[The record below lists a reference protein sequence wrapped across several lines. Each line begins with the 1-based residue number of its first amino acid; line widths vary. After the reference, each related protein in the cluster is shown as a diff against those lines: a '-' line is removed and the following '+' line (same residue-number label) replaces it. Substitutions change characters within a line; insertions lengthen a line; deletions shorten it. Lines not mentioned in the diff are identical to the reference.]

1 MGYGIK
7 VTNENGNTLIDTELL
22 SQMQAAEI
30 ITLNTGSSTTIDL
43 SRDFFL
49 YNRTATGNTALR
61 QSVSSNV
68 YSINNDSSTVSLNLL
83 KLKIITEI
91 GNANQPTRSANDYGI
106 EIRNSSAVIS
116 FTDLYSKGL
125 NILSIYPPNTVFG
138 GGLIY
143 SGSTLSNIYVGAGGP
158 YTSADNAYNN
168 FYFDSSAKKIYYR
181 HFLSIFGTS
190 YNVINDATIV
200 VAQVRN

>member
-22 SQMQAAEI
+22 SQMQTTEVT
-30 ITLNTGSSTTIDL
+30 TLNGTSSTTIDL

-49 YNRTATGNTALR
+49 YNRTTTGNTALR
-61 QSVSSNV
+61 QSVSNNV
-68 YSINNDSSTVSLNLL
+68 YSITNDSSTALNLL
-83 KLKIITEI
+83 KLKIVTVI
-91 GNANQPTRSANDYGI
+91 GNANQPTRAANDYGI
-106 EIRNSSAVIS
+106 EIKNSSGVIS

-125 NILSIYPPNTVFG
+125 TILSIYPPDTVSG

-158 YTSADNAYNN
+158 YNSANNAYNN
-168 FYFDSSAKKIYYR
+168 FYFDSSANKIYYR
-181 HFLSIFGTS
+181 HFISFLGTS
-190 YNVINDATIV
+190 YNIVNDTTIV